1 MIQVGLREPIT
12 VDDLAANAGSPQDQL
27 QHVDQGLAIGIT
39 QCLRAFY
46 PPSKMR

>member
-1 MIQVGLREPIT
+1 MIQTGLGEPIT
-12 VDDLAANAGSPQDQL
+12 GDGLAANAGSPQDEL
-27 QHVDQGLAIGIT
+27 QYVDQGLAIGIT